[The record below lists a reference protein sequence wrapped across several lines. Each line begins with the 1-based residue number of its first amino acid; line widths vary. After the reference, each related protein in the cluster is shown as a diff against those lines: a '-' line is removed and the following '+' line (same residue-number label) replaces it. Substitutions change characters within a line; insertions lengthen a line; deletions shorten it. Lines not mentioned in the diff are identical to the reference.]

1 MQPLERAAARILE
14 IRGRK
19 VVLDAD
25 LAQLYGVETRVLL
38 QAVRRNAERYPP
50 DFLFILTNQEVAAL
64 RSQSVISNAAGRG
77 GRRHARFAFA
87 EHGAIMAATVLNS
100 PLAIEM
106 SVYVVRAFVQLRDAP
121 GMRREITKRLDQ
133 LERKVGTHDRA
144 ILEILQALRAL
155 TQPAEAPKRRRIG
168 FVQDD

>member
-1 MQPLERAAARILE
+1 MQPLERAAARIVE

-19 VVLDAD
+19 VVLDGD

-50 DFLFILTNQEVAAL
+50 DFLFILTNQEVGAL
-64 RSQSVISNAAGRG
+64 RSQSVISNAVGRG
-77 GRRHARFAFA
+77 GRRHARFAFT

-100 PLAIEM
+100 PRAIEM
-106 SVYVVRAFVQLRDAP
+106 SVYVVRAFVQLRDAA
-121 GMRREITKRLDQ
+121 GSGREITRRLDQ

-168 FVQDD
+168 FVQD